1 MLAIVG
7 QSGSGKSTLLHL
19 MGALDTPS
27 TGEICFEGRNMAL
40 MSADQKA
47 AFRNKTLGFVF
58 QFHHLLPEFSA
69 LENVAMPAII
79 GGAKQSAVMSRAR
92 EMLDRVGLSARM
104 ESKIA
109 TLSGGERQ
117 RVAIARAVFMRPRV
131 LLADEPTGNLDEV
144 TGAQVGALM
153 NELNRELGMTLVVV
167 THNRELAAG
176 MGLATRNCE
185 NHIGYAE
192 LAGADA
198 EKYLATIC
206 HVDVVPEGNGWTED
220 PFKMEIR
227 DGWMI
232 GRGVADDKG
241 PMVATLYAL
250 KFLKEEGVSLRYPIR
265 ALVGDNEETHM
276 HDVDYYLANYPAPV
290 FCFTPDAEFP
300 VCNGEKGHFDG
311 KLVSPVCNGVIKDF
325 VGGVATNAVPD
336 RASALVATDITKLR
350 NAPNITLEPEGDGVR
365 IRGWGKSG
373 HAAMPEGTVNAIGL
387 VVNYLLDNDL
397 CNDAERAYLEAVK
410 KLHDSTAGVGLGID
424 CADGP
429 FGPLTIIGGKM
440 SMVDGRMVQTMDSRY
455 PTCTDGD
462 TIAKQIRAAIGTGA
476 ELTDVGS
483 AKPFYIEAD
492 TPAIKACIDTYN
504 EVTGENATPFTMGGG
519 TYARHFPYAVSFGPE
534 HSDMVLPEF
543 GGPMHGANEA
553 APIDKLLEALKI
565 YIIALLRL
573 EEIDF

>member
-1 MLAIVG
+1 M
-7 QSGSGKSTLLHL
+7 QE
-19 MGALDTPS
+19 AL
-27 TGEICFEGRNMAL
+27 N
-40 MSADQKA
+40 QKIDAFVA
-47 AFRNKTLGFVF
+47 ANKEQIL
-58 QFHHLLPEFSA
+58 
-69 LENVAMPAII
+69 
-79 GGAKQSAVMSRAR
+79 K
-92 EMLDRVGLSARM
+92 D
-104 ESKIA
+104 IA
-109 TLSGGERQ
+109 TLVSINSVEGAPEEG
-117 RVAIARAVFMRPRV
+117 APYGAGPRA
-131 LLADEPTGNLDEV
+131 ALDK
-144 TGAQVGALM
+144 
-153 NELNRELGMTLVVV
+153 TL
-167 THNRELAAG
+167 ELAAG

-311 KLVSPVCNGVIKDF
+311 KLVSPVCNGIIKDF

-387 VVNYLLDNDL
+387 VVNYLLDNGLCPGVDGAGGLIHQADDLGQGGVISHLGSPHLKISALVDRGADYLISHRFIHRDALSRQGRLVYRAAALQDNAVYRDVFTGADYKDISFIHLVDGDL
-397 CNDAERAYLEAVK
+397 CL
-410 KLHDSTAGVGLGID
+410 
-424 CADGP
+424 C
-429 FGPLTIIGGKM
+429 
-440 SMVDGRMVQTMDSRY
+440 
-455 PTCTDGD
+455 
-462 TIAKQIRAAIGTGA
+462 
-476 ELTDVGS
+476 
-483 AKPFYIEAD
+483 
-492 TPAIKACIDTYN
+492 
-504 EVTGENATPFTMGGG
+504 
-519 TYARHFPYAVSFGPE
+519 AVSY
-534 HSDMVLPEF
+534 H
-543 GGPMHGANEA
+543 HGSLGSQLHQ
-553 APIDKLLEALKI
+553 PL
-565 YIIALLRL
+565 
-573 EEIDF
+573 

>member
-1 MLAIVG
+1 M
-7 QSGSGKSTLLHL
+7 QE
-19 MGALDTPS
+19 AL
-27 TGEICFEGRNMAL
+27 N
-40 MSADQKA
+40 QKIDAFVA
-47 AFRNKTLGFVF
+47 ANKEQIL
-58 QFHHLLPEFSA
+58 
-69 LENVAMPAII
+69 
-79 GGAKQSAVMSRAR
+79 K
-92 EMLDRVGLSARM
+92 D
-104 ESKIA
+104 IA
-109 TLSGGERQ
+109 TLVSINSVEGTPEEG
-117 RVAIARAVFMRPRV
+117 APYGAGPRA
-131 LLADEPTGNLDEV
+131 ALDK
-144 TGAQVGALM
+144 
-153 NELNRELGMTLVVV
+153 TL
-167 THNRELAAG
+167 ELAAG

-250 KFLKEEGVSLRYPIR
+250 KFLKEEGISLRYPIR

-387 VVNYLLDNDL
+387 VVNYLLDNGL

-462 TIAKQIRAAIGTGA
+462 TIAKQIRAAIGTGT

>member
-1 MLAIVG
+1 MAARLLFVGIPLPGTGAWTGTLAASILDMKFKDV
-7 QSGSGKSTLLHL
+7 LIAC
-19 MGALDTPS
+19 MG
-27 TGEICFEGRNMAL
+27 G
-40 MSADQKA
+40 
-47 AFRNKTLGFVF
+47 
-58 QFHHLLPEFSA
+58 
-69 LENVAMPAII
+69 
-79 GGAKQSAVMSRAR
+79 
-92 EMLDRVGLSARM
+92 
-104 ESKIA
+104 
-109 TLSGGERQ
+109 
-117 RVAIARAVFMRPRV
+117 V
-131 LLADEPTGNLDEV
+131 LLAGIIMGLASA
-144 TGAQVGALM
+144 GLLGALSCLFAVYGWFSIAKCARITAVCLEQRQRKDESKM
-153 NELNRELGMTLVVV
+153 QEALNQKIDAFIAANKAQLLKDIAALVSINSVEGAPEEGAPYGAGPRAALDKTL
-167 THNRELAAG
+167 ELAAG

-410 KLHDSTAGVGLGID
+410 KLHDSTAGAGLGID

>member
-1 MLAIVG
+1 M
-7 QSGSGKSTLLHL
+7 QE
-19 MGALDTPS
+19 AL
-27 TGEICFEGRNMAL
+27 N
-40 MSADQKA
+40 QKIDAFVA
-47 AFRNKTLGFVF
+47 ANKEQIL
-58 QFHHLLPEFSA
+58 
-69 LENVAMPAII
+69 
-79 GGAKQSAVMSRAR
+79 K
-92 EMLDRVGLSARM
+92 D
-104 ESKIA
+104 IA
-109 TLSGGERQ
+109 TLVSINSVEGAPEEG
-117 RVAIARAVFMRPRV
+117 APYGAGPRA
-131 LLADEPTGNLDEV
+131 ALDK
-144 TGAQVGALM
+144 
-153 NELNRELGMTLVVV
+153 TL
-167 THNRELAAG
+167 ELAAG

-387 VVNYLLDNDL
+387 VVNYLLDNNL
-397 CNDAERAYLEAVK
+397 CNDAERAYLEA
-410 KLHDSTAGVGLGID
+410 
-424 CADGP
+424 
-429 FGPLTIIGGKM
+429 
-440 SMVDGRMVQTMDSRY
+440 
-455 PTCTDGD
+455 TCTDGD